1 MYNELGVEKGR
12 EQYVL
17 MSEPVDTSKE
27 DRERLVQ
34 VGPWPYPWRSFFPD
48 GTLRPSCPWLPG

>member
-34 VGPWPYPWRSFFPD
+34 VGRCPYPWRNWCPD
-48 GTLRPSCPWLPG
+48 GTLRPSCP